1 MFLSTTDNLP
11 SFSNILNTQENL
23 IISPSSGISQTS
35 MVMRLE
41 IHLVGDALQEVQE
54 DKQRHFSLGT

>member
-1 MFLSTTDNLP
+1 MFLSTTDNLS
-11 SFSNILNTQENL
+11 SFSTILNSQENS
-23 IISPSSGISQTS
+23 IISPSSGIGQTG

-54 DKQRHFSLGT
+54 DKQWHCSLGT